1 MNIGALRHW
10 GREELLRSGV
20 ASAQLDADLL
30 LADALGCSRE
40 HLMAHGE
47 DEVPPAHDAS
57 YQAAIQRRVAQEPV
71 AYILGKKEFFGIEF
85 KVSPA
90 VLIPRPET
98 ELLVEEALRIFLTLS
113 KDEELLLLD
122 IGTGSGAILLSVMHA
137 AEELRKRSGKTLPQM
152 YAYGSDISESALE
165 VARTNAEALRLSDK
179 VDFIQESLLNGFS
192 QEVLHRGT
200 YAIIIANLPYISSN
214 EALPKEVVDFEPASA
229 LFGGEGGA
237 EIVLDCINQVNRFRP
252 CSRGCL
258 LLEIGQG
265 QREVL
270 AEKLGNSPG
279 IVFDFIPDLQGIS
292 RVAKINYRELCS

>member
-10 GREELLRSGV
+10 GREELARSGV

-30 LADALGCSRE
+30 LAAALGCSRE
-40 HLMAHGE
+40 HLLAHGE
-47 DEVPPAHDAS
+47 EEVSEAPDS
-57 YQAAIQRRVAQEPV
+57 KYQLSIARRAQQEPV

-98 ELLVEEALRIFLTLS
+98 ELLVEEALRVFLSLNS
-113 KDEELLLLD
+113 DEELLLFD
-122 IGTGSGAILLSVMHA
+122 IGTGSGAILLSVLQA
-137 AEELRKRSGKTLPQM
+137 AEELRKRSGKALPSIS
-152 YAYGSDISESALE
+152 AFGCDISESALE
-165 VARTNAEALRLSDK
+165 VSRLNAEALGLSDK
-179 VDFIQESLLNGFS
+179 VRFMQASLLSGFS
-192 QEVLHRGT
+192 QEALHGGT
-200 YAIIIANLPYISSN
+200 YAIILANLPYIPAN
-214 EALPKEVVDFEPASA
+214 EALPKEVVSYEPALA

-237 EIVLDCINQVNRFRP
+237 EIVLECIDQVNRFRP

-258 LLEIGQG
+258 LLEIGEG

-270 AEKLGNSPG
+270 AEKLASSPG
-279 IVFDFIPDLQGIS
+279 IVFDFIPDLQGIP